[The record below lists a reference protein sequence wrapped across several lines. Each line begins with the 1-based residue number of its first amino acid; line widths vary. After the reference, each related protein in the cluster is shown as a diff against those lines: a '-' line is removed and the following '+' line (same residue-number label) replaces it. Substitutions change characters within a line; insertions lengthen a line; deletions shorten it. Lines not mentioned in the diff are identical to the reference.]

1 VLQPESKNDRILIRL
16 ARDPEF
22 EEVGALVRSAYEG
35 DYVLDADYLA
45 EIEDVR
51 GRAAH
56 SQVWLA
62 EEDGRIL
69 GTVTT
74 PLPGRRLQDDTEP
87 GEMDLRLLGVAREAR
102 GRGVAR
108 RLVTHCIELARARG
122 ASRLVLHTAST
133 MTAPQRLYERM
144 GFERIP
150 EREYEFVRS
159 GETLRLLAYA
169 LRLSPLPAGA
179 APVPA
184 AGR

>member
-1 VLQPESKNDRILIRL
+1 MLQPESKNDRILIRL